1 MATVDVVMKG
11 PREPEEPRPNK
22 HGVGL
27 KQTLA
32 PDSPAAGNSEP
43 RAMVELHP
51 HSRLRD
57 IIADVQLG
65 VGDGLVD
72 GSAFLAALNAVGM
85 AFHTIVFSGIVFALA
100 GAISMF
106 VAAFFS
112 KESELS
118 LIKQDFE
125 REAMEVR
132 EEPEEERG
140 ELDEILK
147 SEGYDEKERETM
159 LAIITKE
166 PERWL
171 NTQIL
176 FELHTH
182 REKLEPRSTLRALP
196 VGLAF
201 PASVLLILIPYLFAL
216 SSVEAISL
224 SIVLA
229 SLLLFVSSSTQF
241 MRVRKANW
249 RAGLRSVA
257 ILLLASGILYAIGYV
272 FKVPL

>member
-1 MATVDVVMKG
+1 MAEGTTAAAKR
-11 PREPEEPRPNK
+11 PEP
-22 HGVGL
+22 
-27 KQTLA
+27 QT
-32 PDSPAAGNSEP
+32 
-43 RAMVELHP
+43 RVELHP

-85 AFHTIVFSGIVFALA
+85 AFQTIVFSAVVFALA

-118 LIKQDFE
+118 LTKQDFE

-132 EEPEEERG
+132 EEPEEEKA

-147 SEGYDEKERETM
+147 GEGYDERERETM
-159 LAIITKE
+159 LEIITKE
-166 PERWL
+166 PARWL
-171 NTQIL
+171 NTQVL

-182 REKLEPRSTLRALP
+182 REELEPSSTLGPSPWA
-196 VGLAF
+196 
-201 PASVLLILIPYLFAL
+201 
-216 SSVEAISL
+216 
-224 SIVLA
+224 
-229 SLLLFVSSSTQF
+229 
-241 MRVRKANW
+241 
-249 RAGLRSVA
+249 
-257 ILLLASGILYAIGYV
+257 
-272 FKVPL
+272 